1 MLETVA
7 CISKITNCC
16 ESVSK
21 NNQNM
26 TDQCPS
32 GVGGKNVG
40 VEQNRAICPVKSGGV
55 GWIKEISSKVT
66 IKMFAIF
73 VNQVYRYLQVNYIR
87 SMFCVKIFWSIV
99 RTVLLTT
106 SIDSPKLSSTS
117 LETIF
122 FTFWEVSVADCDGV
136 LSKPVNY
143 EKK

>member
-1 MLETVA
+1 
-7 CISKITNCC
+7 
-16 ESVSK
+16 
-21 NNQNM
+21 M
-26 TDQCPS
+26 TI
-32 GVGGKNVG
+32 N
-40 VEQNRAICPVKSGGV
+40 
-55 GWIKEISSKVT
+55 T
-66 IKMFAIF
+66 FAIF

-99 RTVLLTT
+99 RTVLLTK

-143 EKK
+143 KKK